1 MGSYETTWLAVG
13 LAGQA
18 LFTARFLLQWLA
30 SERARRSVVPVS
42 FWYCSLGGGLIL
54 LFYALYKRDPVFVL
68 GQIAGVFIYAR
79 NLFFERRARSSA
91 GS

>member
-30 SERARRSVVPVS
+30 SERAKRSVVPLS

-54 LFYALYKRDPVFVL
+54 LLYALYKRDPVFIL
-68 GQIAGVFIYAR
+68 GQVGGVFIYAR
-79 NLFFERRARSSA
+79 NLFFVRRARSGA
-91 GS
+91 DG